1 MKFAVLQVKF
11 LGTAGTKRFVK
22 DMRLSEKSSPW
33 GGICSPMPKIH
44 LGVGRQAFE
53 SGTLD
58 LAGGHGVVK
67 ILLKG
72 WRHER
77 EDSK

>member
-1 MKFAVLQVKF
+1 MAASSKLCYHAP
-11 LGTAGTKRFVK
+11 FVK

-33 GGICSPMPKIH
+33 GGICTPMPKIH